1 MHINN
6 NADTIFIG
14 NYTASYDK
22 FISDINMEY
31 IADLAAEALKKHPE
45 PLKAAKFL
53 INSSTFKKLFWNL
66 PDFVPYDEDSEDLP
80 YNAGSAFILSQIIM
94 CFTIAYIAGLS
105 PSDNKVRT
113 FILSKFHNKTVSTT
127 LATPE
132 SEYSERVIFGV
143 LHIAGNIVSTEHI
156 GRSAC
161 KCFFKKCKRFN
172 PSPAH
177 THSRAAQ

>member
-6 NADTIFIG
+6 NADTISIG

-22 FISDINMEY
+22 FVSDINMEY
-31 IADLAAEALKKHPE
+31 IAKLAAEALSMHPT
-45 PLKAAKFL
+45 PLKAAKSL
-53 INSSTFKKLFWNL
+53 TNIASFKMLFWNL

-172 PSPAH
+172 PSPTH